1 MITYFC
7 KLQITPLG
15 EQGGVLMLKNYFKL
29 ALRNLLQQ
37 KILAFIN
44 IIGLSIGLACFILFM
59 LFAVNQLSFDKFH
72 KKASSI
78 YRVVE
83 WIQGLPGREPGGQ
96 AFGGTPMGPAM
107 KQDFADVQNFVRIQ
121 TGFDDKLIKA
131 NNKVIR
137 SKLSFADPEIFS
149 LFSFKIIEGN
159 ADALKDQ
166 RKVVLTKQKAL
177 QLFGKTNVV
186 GQRLDIKAEEA
197 FEPFI
202 VGAVTEDIPLN
213 SSIQFSILG
222 SYQYLL
228 GSNMGKESVGNW
240 HMQIGS
246 ETYVQ
251 LQKES
256 KLMNEPQRLAQFR
269 KKYYP
274 GEEAELKKEGIWNGK
289 GPLPVSFQLQPMLNV
304 HTNAKIGG
312 IASTIDTKYIW
323 ILIGIASG
331 ILIIACINFTTLAIG
346 RSAGRS
352 KEVGVRKVM
361 GGKRS
366 QLIYQFLTESI
377 ILSFLSGML
386 ALLISKLLLPL
397 FNELSGVE
405 MSFSFSEFPELVWLL
420 LALILLTGVLAGFY
434 PALVLS
440 GFKPV
445 NVLKSKT
452 RLGGSNLF
460 TKSLVTLQFVLSI
473 VFIISTVIIL
483 QQVKYMRSQNLGLNK
498 NNVIVVDAE
507 GSDAAKLYP
516 LFKQKMQSSTGIAGV
531 TSSEMGLGE
540 GTGLM
545 GTAFDYKGET
555 KGVIMYPVDANYLKV
570 MGVKLIA
577 GRDFDPSLSI
587 DSASS
592 IIVNE
597 ALLRDFGFN
606 ISNAIGQQ
614 LSEKEFGGK
623 DKARIIIGVVQNFNY
638 GKLDQSVRPQMFFQ
652 PSTLN
657 ARKFFVRIK
666 QGDPQKAL
674 ATINSS
680 WKSLAPDLPF
690 QYSFLDENFD
700 RFYKMEERW
709 SKIVGVAGSISIF
722 LACLGLFGLAS
733 LTAINRTK
741 EIGIRKVL
749 GASVSSIA
757 ALLSKNFLK
766 LVVVALMIA
775 IPLTWYLMHTW
786 LQFYAYRIDIGWQ
799 VFGITGL
806 LSLLI
811 AFVTVSS
818 QGIKAGIANPV
829 KSLRTE

>member
-1 MITYFC
+1 MI
-7 KLQITPLG
+7 
-15 EQGGVLMLKNYFKL
+15 KNYFKL
-29 ALRNLLQQ
+29 AFRNLLQQ
-37 KILAFIN
+37 KVLASIN
-44 IIGLSIGLACFILFM
+44 IAGLSIGLACFILFL

-72 KKASSI
+72 KNASNI
-78 YRVVE
+78 YRAVE
-83 WIQGLPGREPGGQ
+83 WYQGIPGREPGGE
-96 AFGGTPMGPAM
+96 AFGGTPLGPAM
-107 KQDFADVQNFVRIQ
+107 KQDFTDVENFVRIQ
-121 TGFDDKLIKA
+121 TGFDDKLV
-131 NNKVIR
+131 KVNDKTIR
-137 SKLSFADPEIFS
+137 SKVSFADPQIFS
-149 LFSFKIIEGN
+149 IFSFKIIHGN
-159 ADALKDQ
+159 ADALNDQ
-166 RKVVLTKQKAL
+166 RKIVLTKQKAL

-186 GQRLDIKAEEA
+186 GEIINIKTEEA

-213 SSIQFSILG
+213 SSLQFNILG

-228 GSNMGKESVGNW
+228 ASNMGKESVGNW

-251 LQKES
+251 LRKES
-256 KLMNEPQRLAQFR
+256 KLTNEPQRLAQFR

-274 GEEAELKKEGIWNGK
+274 GQEAELKKDGLWKGK
-289 GPLPVSFQLQPMLNV
+289 GPLPVTFQLQPLMNI

-312 IASTIDTKYIW
+312 IANTIDAKYIW
-323 ILIGIASG
+323 ILIAIASG

-361 GGKRS
+361 GGKRR
-366 QLIYQFLTESI
+366 QLIGQFLTESI
-377 ILSFLSGML
+377 ILSFLSGIF
-386 ALLISKLLLPL
+386 ALFIANLLLPL
-397 FNELSGVE
+397 FKELSGVE
-405 MSFSFSEFPELVWLL
+405 ISFSFSQFPQLIWLL
-420 LALILLTGVLAGFY
+420 LALVLTTGLVAGFY
-434 PALVLS
+434 PALILS
-440 GFKPV
+440 GFKPI
-445 NVLKSKT
+445 NVLKSKL

-473 VFIISTVIIL
+473 VFIISTVVIL
-483 QQVKYMRSQNLGLNK
+483 QQVKYMRSQNLGFNK
-498 NNVIVVDAE
+498 ENVVVVDAE
-507 GSDAAKLYP
+507 GTDAAKLYP
-516 LFKQKMQSSTGIAGV
+516 LFKQKLQSSTGIAGI
-531 TSSEMGLGE
+531 TASEMGLGE

-555 KGVIMYPVDANYLKV
+555 KGVIEYPVDPDYLKV
-570 MGVKLIA
+570 MGVKIIA

-587 DSASS
+587 DTVNS

-597 ALLRDFGFN
+597 ALLRDFGFTIN
-606 ISNAIGQQ
+606 NAIGQQ
-614 LSEKEFGGK
+614 LSEKNFEGP
-623 DKARIIIGVVQNFNY
+623 DKPRIIIGVTQNFNF
-638 GKLDQSVRPQMFFQ
+638 GKLDEHVRSQMFYE

-657 ARKFFVRIK
+657 ARKFFVRVK

-680 WKSLAPDLPF
+680 WKSAAAGLPF

-709 SKIVGVAGSISIF
+709 SKIVGWAGSVSIF

-766 LVVVALMIA
+766 LVVVALIIA
-775 IPLTWYLMHTW
+775 IPLTWYLMNKW
-786 LQFYAYRIDIGWQ
+786 LESYAYRINIRWE
-799 VFGITGL
+799 VFAVISF
-806 LSLLI
+806 LSLFV
-811 AFVTVSS
+811 AFITVSF
-818 QGIKAGIANPV
+818 QAIKAAIANPI

>member
-1 MITYFC
+1 MI
-7 KLQITPLG
+7 
-15 EQGGVLMLKNYFKL
+15 KNYLKL
-29 ALRNLLQQ
+29 AFRNLLQQ
-37 KILAFIN
+37 KALAAIN
-44 IIGLSIGLACFILFM
+44 IIGLSIGLACFMLFL
-59 LFAVNQLSFDKFH
+59 LFAVNQLSFDRFH
-72 KKASSI
+72 KNAANI
-78 YRVVE
+78 YRAVE
-83 WIQGLPGREPGGQ
+83 WYGGFPGREPGGE
-96 AFGGTPMGPAM
+96 AFGGTPLGPAM
-107 KQDFADVQNFVRIQ
+107 KQDFADVQDFVRIQ
-121 TGFDDKLIKA
+121 TGFDENLIKA
-131 NNKVIR
+131 HNKVSR
-137 SKLSFADPEIFS
+137 SKVTFTDPQIFS
-149 LFSFKIIEGN
+149 VFSFKIIEGN
-159 ADALKDQ
+159 ADTLNDP
-166 RKVVLTKQKAL
+166 RKVILTRQKAS

-186 GQRLDIKAEEA
+186 GQRIDIKTEDI

-213 SSIQFSILG
+213 SSIQFDILG

-228 GSNMGKESVGNW
+228 AGNMGKESLNNW
-240 HMQIGS
+240 HMTIGS

-251 LQKES
+251 LRQES
-256 KLMNEPQRLAQFR
+256 KLMNEPARLAQFR

-274 GEEAELKKEGIWNGK
+274 DEEAELKKQGLWNGK
-289 GPLPVSFQLQPMLNV
+289 GELPVAFRLQPMLNV

-312 IASTIDTKYIW
+312 MAGTIDTKYIW
-323 ILIGIASG
+323 ILIAVASG

-352 KEVGVRKVM
+352 KEVGIRKVM

-366 QLIYQFLTESI
+366 QLIGQFLTESI
-377 ILSFLSGML
+377 ILSCISALL

-397 FNELSGVE
+397 FNILSGSE
-405 MSFSFSEFPELVWLL
+405 MSFSFSQFPELVWLL
-420 LALILLTGVLAGFY
+420 IALILLTGLLAGFY

-445 NVLKSKT
+445 NVLKSKM

-460 TKSLVTLQFVLSI
+460 TKSLVTFQFVLSI
-473 VFIISTVIIL
+473 VFIISTVTIL
-483 QQVKYMRSQNLGLNK
+483 QQVKYMRSQNLGFNK
-498 NNVIVVDAE
+498 DNVVVVDAE
-507 GSDAAKLYP
+507 GTDAAKLYP
-516 LFKQKMQSSTGIAGV
+516 LFKQKLESTTGIAGV
-531 TSSEMGLGE
+531 TASEMGLGE

-555 KGVIMYPVDANYLKV
+555 KGVIEYPVDPDYLKV

-577 GRDFDPSLSI
+577 GRDFDASLSI
-587 DSASS
+587 DTVSS

-597 ALLRDFGFN
+597 ALLRDFGFTIN
-606 ISNAIGQQ
+606 NALGQQ
-614 LSEKEFGGK
+614 LSEKDFGGGK
-623 DKARIIIGVVQNFNY
+623 NKPRIIIGVTQNFNF
-638 GKLDQSVRPQMFFQ
+638 GKLDQNVRPQMFFQ
-652 PSTLN
+652 PSILN
-657 ARKFFVRIK
+657 ARKFFMRIK
-666 QGDPQKAL
+666 QGDPQKAI
-674 ATINSS
+674 ATINAS
-680 WKSLAPDLPF
+680 WKSLAAGLPF

-709 SKIVGVAGSISIF
+709 SKIVGWAGSVSIF

-766 LVVVALMIA
+766 LVLVALIIA

-786 LQFYAYRIDIGWQ
+786 LQSYAYRINVGWQ
-799 VFGITGL
+799 VFAIISFS
-806 LSLLI
+806 SLLI
-811 AFVTVSS
+811 AFITVSI
-818 QGIKAGIANPV
+818 QAVKAAIANPV